1 VPGLEHVPPFEHVGV
16 QIATS
21 SFYLHVNTLENVN
34 IRIVH
39 RVPLHPVAQVHV
51 PGLEH
56 VPPFEH
62 TGVQTAK
69 GNGMF

>member
-1 VPGLEHVPPFEHVGV
+1 MPGLEHVPPFEHAGV
-16 QIATS
+16 QIAD
-21 SFYLHVNTLENVN
+21 
-34 IRIVH
+34 VH
-39 RVPLHPVAQVHV
+39 RVPLHPVAQVQV
-51 PGLEH
+51 PGLLQ

>member
-1 VPGLEHVPPFEHVGV
+1 MFIVQLEKYTILPIV
-16 QIATS
+16 Q
-21 SFYLHVNTLENVN
+21 
-34 IRIVH
+34 

-62 TGVQTAK
+62 AGVQTAK